1 MPAKLYVI
9 NGSHPCAAVERAM
22 ELKGMPY
29 RTVEYIPP
37 LHAPLQRLRFGVRT
51 VPAIRFEDG
60 EKVSG
65 SRAIVRR
72 LEELVPSPPLFPADP
87 AARARVEEAE
97 RWGDESLQP
106 VARRLIWPAF
116 GRAPQALRSYQA
128 GSKWPALPAPA
139 LRAMAPAVTFV
150 EKRLNAASED
160 ATRADLRA
168 LPDHLDRVDAWIGE
182 GVLGG
187 EQPNAA
193 DLQIAA
199 TVRLLLTIGDVRP
212 LVEGRAAAELA
223 LRLFPK
229 PPGEIPAGTYP
240 AGWLAGSSR

>member
-22 ELKGMPY
+22 QLKGMPY

-60 EKVSG
+60 EKVAG

-72 LEELVPSPPLFPADP
+72 LEERTPSPPLFPADP

-97 RWGDESLQP
+97 RWGDEVLQP
-106 VARRLIWPAF
+106 VARRVIWPAF

-128 GSKWPALPAPA
+128 GSKWPALPVPA
-139 LRAMAPAVTFV
+139 LRVMAPAVTFV
-150 EKRLNAASED
+150 EKRLNAVSED

-168 LPDHLDRVDAWIGE
+168 LPEHLDRVDAWIGE

-212 LVEGRAAAELA
+212 LVEGRPAAELA
-223 LRLFPK
+223 LRLFPEA
-229 PPGEIPAGTYP
+229 PGEMPAGIYP
-240 AGWLAGSSR
+240 ADWL